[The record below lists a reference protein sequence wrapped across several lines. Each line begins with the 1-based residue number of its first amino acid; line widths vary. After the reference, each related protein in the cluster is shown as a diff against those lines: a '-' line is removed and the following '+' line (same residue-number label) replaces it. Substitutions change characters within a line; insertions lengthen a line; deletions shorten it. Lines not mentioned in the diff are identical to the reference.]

1 MEAMLFAA
9 GLGTRLFPL
18 TKDKPKALVEVNGK
32 PLIWYAI
39 NYLQSFGVDRIIIN
53 LHHFAEQI
61 KEYCSK
67 EQFKAEL
74 VFSHE
79 KKQLLD
85 TGGGLKYASS
95 LFSENQDII
104 ILNVDILTDIDLNAM
119 LECHKANNNLVTLA
133 TADRKGS
140 RKLLFDSTYKL
151 TGWKDYKTGKSI
163 QTANFDKTVYEAS
176 FTGVH
181 IVSSK
186 LFSLMSEKDIFSIIH
201 LYLDICESNR
211 VAAFNVDY
219 TYWFDVGTVQK
230 RKLADD
236 FFKKLF
242 K

>member
-32 PLIWYAI
+32 PLIWHAI
-39 NYLQSFGVDRIIIN
+39 NYLQGFGVDRIIIN

-61 KEYCSK
+61 KEYCNTQ
-67 EQFKAEL
+67 QFEAEL

-79 KKQLLD
+79 KEQLLD

-95 LFSENQDII
+95 LFSENKDII
-104 ILNVDILTDIDLNAM
+104 VFNVDILTDIDLNAM
-119 LECHKANNNLVTLA
+119 LECHKTNNNLVTLA

-140 RKLLFDSTYKL
+140 RKLLFDSTNNL
-151 TGWKDYKTGKSI
+151 TGWKDYKTGKNI
-163 QTANFDKTVYEAS
+163 QTVNFDKTVYEAS

-186 LFSLMSEKDIFSIIH
+186 LFSLMPKKDVFSIIH

-211 VAAFNVDY
+211 VGACSVDY
-219 TYWFDVGTVQK
+219 TYWFDVGNTDK
-230 RKLADD
+230 RKQAEQ
-236 FFKKLF
+236 FFS
-242 K
+242 